1 MAKWF
6 LLFLFVAGAI
16 AQPCRASDTSSA
28 QQEDSLKTHYEAA
41 VRYAA
46 SGDQERAAS
55 EYKAFVAECLHRIGN
70 GEASAGDF
78 TSALSRFD
86 EAMVL
91 SPQDKDL
98 RTDYVRVSLDAEKLP
113 QARTVARELVRA
125 DPKDAQER
133 FLLGSVLFHLE
144 DFAAAKEQLEAAVAL
159 NSDFKTG
166 YLLGRTYLVL
176 HEEKQARSLFD
187 EMIAG
192 LGDTPLI
199 HIYFGRAYSLMDYP
213 DQADDEFKKAIA
225 KDSRAPDAHYYR
237 ALAYLRH
244 DESVGY
250 AKAIPEFEAEL
261 RINPDDVRSC
271 YMLGYIALKQGR
283 FAQAETLLVKAST
296 LQPKDVNTLINLAEV
311 YNAEART
318 SEAEA
323 TLRRA
328 IAASAE
334 TKGGEQ
340 SGRARYL
347 LGRLLM
353 KAGRVEEAKAEIAI
367 AAQQPDTSGMAS
379 GPAAEAR
386 VINSSSLAQQE
397 AQDRSAS
404 DDSKGVPSVE
414 GARVAAFKKDL
425 NPALG
430 QAYNALGV
438 FAAGKQDFAAA
449 SQFFEK
455 SAEWNP
461 AQDGLDRNMGMAAF
475 YAGRYDRAAN
485 VLARYVSTHPNDR
498 AASAA
503 LADAR
508 GRLHSPTP

>member
-1 MAKWF
+1 MTKWF
-6 LLFLFVAGAI
+6 LLLLLAMGAI
-16 AQPCRASDTSSA
+16 AQTCRADSSSG
-28 QQEDSLKTHYEAA
+28 QQDALKMHYEAA
-41 VRYAA
+41 GRYAA
-46 SGDQERAAS
+46 SGDHERAAG
-55 EYKAFVAECLHRIGN
+55 EYRAFLAEGLHRIGN

-86 EAMVL
+86 EAMAL
-91 SPQDKDL
+91 SPQDKNL
-98 RTDYVRVSLDAEKLP
+98 RMDYVRVSLDAEKLP
-113 QARTVARELVRA
+113 QARTVAEELAHAR
-125 DPKDAQER
+125 PKDAQAR
-133 FLLGSVLFHLE
+133 FLFGSVLFHLE
-144 DFAAAKEQLEAAVAL
+144 DYAAAKDQLEAAVAL

-176 HEEKQARSLFD
+176 HEEKQARRLFN

-283 FAQAETLLVKAST
+283 FAPAETLLVKAST
-296 LQPKDVNTLINLAEV
+296 LQPQDVNTLINLAEV
-311 YNAEART
+311 YSAEART
-318 SEAEA
+318 PEAEA
-323 TLRRA
+323 ALRRA
-328 IAASAE
+328 IAVSAKAPTAE
-334 TKGGEQ
+334 R
-340 SGRARYL
+340 SGRAHYL
-347 LGRLLM
+347 LGRLLT
-353 KAGRVEEAKAEIAI
+353 KAGRVEEAKAEMAI
-367 AAQQPDTSGMAS
+367 AAQQPDTSGMTS

-386 VINSSSLAQQE
+386 VISSSSLAQQE
-397 AQDRSAS
+397 AQDRSAG

-414 GARVAAFKKDL
+414 GAKVAAFKKDL
-425 NPALG
+425 SPALG
-430 QAYNALGV
+430 QAYNALGI
-438 FAAGKQDFAAA
+438 FAAGKQDFAVAL
-449 SQFFEK
+449 QFFEK

-485 VLARYVSTHPNDR
+485 VLGRYVSTHPEDQ